1 MSRKRKPDFA
11 PRVPLP
17 VRGGIRVQSSRNGF
31 ARNWWSRH
39 WLLLLEKHQVG
50 ARLGRGR
57 SYAYG
62 GQVTTLEL
70 EAGRILGRV
79 QGADTAAYAC
89 EISCSTLTTGQQ
101 EQILRELHQRPLLLA
116 ELLVRELPQTVA
128 SLFADAGLPLLPEQ
142 RSDLTTRCNCPDRVN
157 PCKHLAAVFFLLIE
171 AFDQDP
177 LLLLALR
184 GLTRDALTGTAGTGD
199 EEPAAVPDEPPPPEV
214 SDGVV
219 SHERFWGVNEEEP
232 PDFGPAPT
240 GNTAAPLV
248 RRLGPIPLWRGEE
261 RFMDVMTQAGSR
273 AVTLGWQAWA
283 GERIVRAPPKPVI
296 TNPNLRL
303 RGARMRIEE

>member
-31 ARNWWSRH
+31 ARHWWSRH

-79 QGADTAAYAC
+79 QGADAAAYTC
-89 EISCSTLTTGQQ
+89 EISCATLTQAQ
-101 EQILRELHQRPLLLA
+101 RELVIRELHQRPLLLA
-116 ELLVRELPQTVA
+116 ELLVHELPQTVA
-128 SLFADAGLPLLPEQ
+128 ALFAGAGLPLLPEQ
-142 RSDLTTRCNCPDRVN
+142 HSDLTTRCSCPDRVN
-157 PCKHLAAVFFLLIE
+157 PCKHLAAIFFLLIE

-184 GLTRDALTGTAGTGD
+184 GLTREALTDATGTTD
-199 EEPAAVPDEPPPPEV
+199 EVPAATPNEPPASTA
-214 SDGVV
+214 SDMVV
-219 SHERFWGVNEEEP
+219 SHERFWGVNQEEP